1 MVNGDFTT
9 GLMQFLAGLALVVA
23 GIFILFGGI
32 PALVALIVGIVAG
45 LVITIYRYGD
55 ELKQKLDNFSNWL
68 FGIIDK
74 DWRNIFGPMLGSV
87 MNEGVSIVKSLI
99 DGCKLYLSG
108 LVDFI
113 QGVFSG
119 DWRKSLGRTKKNSA
133 RTLEGTCYNINSS
146 FSLTRWRFKWND
158 WRFLKLCR

>member
-1 MVNGDFTT
+1 MVSGDFTT
-9 GLMQFLAGLALVVA
+9 GLMQFLVGLALVVA

-32 PALVALIVGIVAG
+32 PALVALVIGIIAG

-55 ELKQKLDNFSNWL
+55 ELKQKLDDFSNWL

-74 DWRNIFGPMLGSV
+74 DWRNMFGPMLGSI

-108 LVDFI
+108 MVDFI

-119 DWRKSLGRTKKNSA
+119 DWRKSLGRLEKNCTRSLE
-133 RTLEGTCYNINSS
+133 RTSYNTNSS
-146 FSLTRWRFKWND
+146 FSFVRWRFEWYG
-158 WRFLKLCR
+158 WRFS

>member
-1 MVNGDFTT
+1 MVSGDFIT
-9 GLMQFLAGLALVVA
+9 GLMQFLVGLALVVA

-32 PALVALIVGIVAG
+32 PALVALVVGIIVG

-55 ELKQKLDNFSNWL
+55 ELKQKLNDFSDWL

-74 DWRNIFGPMLGSV
+74 DWRNMFGPMLGSI

-108 LVDFI
+108 MVDFI
-113 QGVFSG
+113 QGIFSG
-119 DWRKSLGRTKKNSA
+119 DWRKSLGRLEKNSTRSLE
-133 RTLEGTCYNINSS
+133 RTYNNINNS
-146 FSLTRWRFKWND
+146 FSLTRWSIKWYD
-158 WRFLKLCR
+158 WRLSQFCR